1 MVVVMTKGS
10 SCRVSTSLASSSLK
24 VMVPQHRFRCLQV
37 RPCPKDKPSNTWC
50 MSRAY
55 SFLALLESLVRV
67 WPLEVGRIGGPV
79 MFMEV
84 NPTISGSI
92 HCWGIYVK
100 WEILGFPWQTS
111 CS

>member
-1 MVVVMTKGS
+1 MAKIVVSDVVVMTKGS
-10 SCRVSTSLASSSLK
+10 SCRVTASLASSSLK

-55 SFLALLESLVRV
+55 SFRALLESPVRV
-67 WPLEVGRIGGPV
+67 WPLEMGRTGGPV

-92 HCWGIYVK
+92 HCWGIYAK
-100 WEILGFPWQTS
+100 
-111 CS
+111 